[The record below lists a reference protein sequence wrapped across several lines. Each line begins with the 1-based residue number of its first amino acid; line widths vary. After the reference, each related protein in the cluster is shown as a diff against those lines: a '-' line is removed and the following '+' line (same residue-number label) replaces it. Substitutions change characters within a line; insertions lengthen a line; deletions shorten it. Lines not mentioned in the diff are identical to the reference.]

1 MQIESIE
8 EQHWEQILQIQR
20 DAYIDIAPESLE
32 VLQSKVIASPE
43 TCFVALE
50 QGKVAG
56 YLLAHPWD
64 EETLPPL
71 FLKLDCK
78 PKGRV
83 LYIHDLAVAK
93 GHGGRGIGRF
103 MAYEILAQAKRHS
116 YAQVNLVAV
125 NNASKF
131 WSKLEFKLRF
141 GAYDLSSYGEGAVV
155 MGFEVESSINGSNS
169 IDFKLLKY
177 R

>member
-8 EQHWEQILQIQR
+8 GQHWEQILQIQR
-20 DAYIDIAPESLE
+20 DSYTDIDPEPLE
-32 VLQSKVIASPE
+32 VLQSKVIASAE

-71 FLKLDCK
+71 FLKLDCT

-93 GHGGRGIGRF
+93 GYAGRGIGRL
-103 MAYEILAQAKRHS
+103 MVCEILARAKRHG
-116 YAQVNLVAV
+116 YAKVNLVAV
-125 NNASKF
+125 NDASKF
-131 WSKLEFKLRF
+131 WSKFGFRLCF
-141 GAYDLSSYGEGAVV
+141 GAHDLSSYGESAVV
-155 MGFEVESSINGSNS
+155 MGFEVES
-169 IDFKLLKY
+169 LV
-177 R
+177 

>member
-8 EQHWEQILQIQR
+8 GQHWEQILQIQR
-20 DAYIDIAPESLE
+20 DSYIDIAPESLE

-83 LYIHDLAVAK
+83 LYIHDLAIAK
-93 GHGGRGIGRF
+93 GHAGRGIGRL
-103 MAYEILAQAKRHS
+103 MVCEILARAKRHG
-116 YAQVNLVAV
+116 YAKANLVTV
-125 NNASKF
+125 NDASKF
-131 WSKLEFKLRF
+131 WSKFGFRLRI
-141 GAYDLSSYGEGAVV
+141 GAHDLSSYGESAVV
-155 MGFEVESSINGSNS
+155 MGFEVES
-169 IDFKLLKY
+169 LV
-177 R
+177 